1 MQMVREIE
9 RSILN
14 TIDGG
19 LLWLT
24 SEYYISTG
32 EVRVIE
38 DVPPVKR
45 CGGEGIIERTY
56 LHQPTNEKKRRGVEE

>member
-1 MQMVREIE
+1 MDCEIE

-19 LLWLT
+19 IHWIC

-45 CGGEGIIERTY
+45 NGYFGIIERTY
-56 LHQPTNEKKRRGVEE
+56 LHQPVNEKKIRGIEE